1 MSGVCFCLRRGGFG
15 WSFKPTTRMI
25 WACSPTH
32 LERAR
37 KMKGP
42 YMQGDEDF
50 TEMQAR
56 AAAIQAVAEYL
67 QSLGSTDLAEL
78 ESGQCDM
85 LVRTVVEAY
94 RAALEKTC
102 EPF

>member
-1 MSGVCFCLRRGGFG
+1 
-15 WSFKPTTRMI
+15 
-25 WACSPTH
+25 
-32 LERAR
+32 
-37 KMKGP
+37 
-42 YMQGDEDF
+42 
-50 TEMQAR
+50 MQAR

-78 ESGQCDM
+78 EGGQCDM